1 MSVMFKNKDIKKLR
15 TWIEVDTRA
24 LAHNFRLFRKF
35 IGPKIKLMAVVK
47 SNAYGHGLIETS
59 QVFAKLGADWLG
71 VDSMTEALALRK
83 ARIKAPLLVLGY
95 TLSVHFDEAAKQ
107 KITLTV
113 SQFETIKEL
122 IAWSKKQGK
131 AKLEVHLKV
140 DTGMH
145 RQGFLLGDFDRA
157 LTELAKAK
165 RVVVTGLYSHL
176 ASPGHERFRS
186 KTVAQGE
193 EFKKFQAVVD
203 VHRLKIQSH
212 LTATG
217 GALAYPEYQFD
228 LVRIGLGMYGLWPT
242 EELMIKM
249 KANLPLRP
257 VLSWK
262 TIVSE
267 VKTLPAD
274 GEVGYDF
281 TQAVKAR
288 TVLAVCPVGYWH
300 GFARHLSN
308 CGQVL
313 VRGVIAPVVGRVSM
327 DMIVFDASKVSE
339 LKVGDEVVLIDSDL
353 TATHVANLIN
363 TSAYE
368 TITTLNPLIWRFYK

>member
-1 MSVMFKNKDIKKLR
+1 MSVTKDIKKLR
-15 TWIEVDTRA
+15 TWIEVDTKA

-35 IGPKIKLMAVVK
+35 IGRKVQLMAVVK
-47 SNAYGHGLIETS
+47 SNAYGHGLVETS

-71 VDSMTEALALRK
+71 VDSMTEAIALRK
-83 ARIKAPLLVLGY
+83 AGIKTPILVLGY
-95 TLSVHFDEAAKQ
+95 TLAVHFDEAAK
-107 KITLTV
+107 KNITLTV
-113 SQFETIKEL
+113 SQLESIKEL
-122 IAWSKKQGK
+122 ISWSKKPGK
-131 AKLEVHLKV
+131 TKINVHLKV

-145 RQGFLLGDFDRA
+145 RQGFLLGDFERA
-157 LTELAKAK
+157 LNELTKAK
-165 RVVVTGLYSHL
+165 RVVITGLFSHL
-176 ASPGHERFRS
+176 ASPGHERFRD

-193 EFKKFQAVVD
+193 EFKKFQALVS
-203 VHRLKIQSH
+203 VHNLKVMSH

-217 GALAYPEYQFD
+217 GTMAYPEYHFD
-228 LVRIGLGMYGLWPT
+228 LVRVGLGMYGLWPT
-242 EELMIKM
+242 EELSVKM
-249 KANLPLRP
+249 KEAFSLRP

-267 VKTLPAD
+267 VKTLPSD

-281 TQAVKAR
+281 TQAVKAG
-288 TVLAVCPVGYWH
+288 TKLAVCPIGYWH

-313 VRGVIAPVVGRVSM
+313 VRGVIAPVVGRISM
-327 DMIVFDASKVSE
+327 DMIVFDATNISE
-339 LKVGDEVVLIDSDL
+339 LKVGDVVTLIDTNL

-368 TITTLNPLIWRFYK
+368 TITTLNPLIWRLYR